1 MRRAMLLLTLTAC
14 GNTPKEAPSDAP
26 APAVQPLPSDAGLRS
41 VTEFAAIEDDAARS
55 VALFEEA
62 GKVFAH
68 PRCVNCHPS
77 GERPLQ
83 GDGLPHQPMS
93 VRGGDG
99 AGEVGMQCQTC
110 HGEAN
115 FRNVPGSPS
124 WHLAP
129 AEMAWQGRSLSEIC
143 TQLKDPARNGGMTM
157 DEVIEHVTHDPL
169 VGYGW
174 RPPPHLEPVPGNQ
187 ALFGQLVAAWIG
199 SGAHCPS

>member
-1 MRRAMLLLTLTAC
+1 MRRSMFLLALTAC
-14 GNTPKEAPSDAP
+14 GNAPKEPSTGAP
-26 APAVQPLPSDAGLRS
+26 AIVATLPGDAGLRS
-41 VTEFAAIEDDAARS
+41 VTAFASIDDDAARS

-83 GDGLPHQPMS
+83 GDGMPHQPMS
-93 VRGGDG
+93 VRGDDG
-99 AGEVGMQCQTC
+99 AGVVGMQCKTC

-115 FRNVPGSPS
+115 FRNVPGSPE

-129 AEMAWQGRSLSEIC
+129 IEMAWQGRSLGQIC
-143 TQLKDPARNGGMTM
+143 TQIKDPARNGGMSM
-157 DEVIEHVTHDPL
+157 DEMIEHVAHDPL

-174 RPPPHLEPVPGNQ
+174 RPPAHLQAVPGNQ
-187 ALFGQLVAAWIG
+187 ALFGQLVAAWVET
-199 SGAHCPS
+199 GAHCPQ